1 MRTVLVT
8 EPGQGASV
16 RWCLGENGGEELEGD
31 RVHVTTSLSSRAGG
45 VSDRTLATYCAHS
58 KGASYFLRVT
68 QLDRIWNGW
77 RSQYVN
83 EAGARDE
90 PDEGSVFTQILA
102 SGLDDEVTHV
112 IRRNAHTFVILNAFP
127 YTSGHLMVL
136 PYREVSNLE
145 DLTVEET
152 DELWPTVTAAVRAVR
167 AAYTPGGVN
176 VGINM
181 GRAAGGSISEHL
193 HVHVVPRWSGDGNFM
208 TAVAEARTLPEPLSF
223 SASKLRAAWPT

>member
-1 MRTVLVT
+1 M
-8 EPGQGASV
+8 
-16 RWCLGENGGEELEGD
+16 
-31 RVHVTTSLSSRAGG
+31 
-45 VSDRTLATYCAHS
+45 
-58 KGASYFLRVT
+58 T

-83 EAGARDE
+83 QADTRDAGGD
-90 PDEGSVFTQILA
+90 GSVFTRILA
-102 SGLDDEVTHV
+102 SGLDDEATHIV
-112 IRRNAHTFVILNAFP
+112 HRGAYTFAILNAFP

-136 PYREVSNLE
+136 PYREIGNLE
-145 DLTVEET
+145 ELTT
-152 DELWPTVTAAVRAVR
+152 DEATELWPMVTSAVHAVK

-208 TAVAEARTLPEPLSF
+208 TAIAEARTLPEPLSF